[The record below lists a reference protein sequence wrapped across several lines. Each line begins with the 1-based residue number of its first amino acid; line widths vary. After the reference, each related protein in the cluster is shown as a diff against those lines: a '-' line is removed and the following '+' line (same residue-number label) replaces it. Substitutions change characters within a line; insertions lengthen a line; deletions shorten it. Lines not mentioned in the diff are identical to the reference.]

1 MLSKTMQ
8 ESRFHSGKSAPR
20 QQHKRQR
27 SAAPTIAESIRL
39 KEKRIERDYFES
51 LQSCPMYLPKE
62 IRFGTENDD
71 IAEVR
76 L

>member
-8 ESRFHSGKSAPR
+8 ESRFQSGKSAATR
-20 QQHKRQR
+20 HKRQR

-62 IRFGTENDD
+62 IRFGTENDG